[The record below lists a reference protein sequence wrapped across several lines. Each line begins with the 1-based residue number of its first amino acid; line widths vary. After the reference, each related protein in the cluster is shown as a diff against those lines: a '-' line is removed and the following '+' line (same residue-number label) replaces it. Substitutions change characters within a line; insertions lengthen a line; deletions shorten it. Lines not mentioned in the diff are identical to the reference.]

1 MRAVAAGRTDEARR
15 PAEPLQVVEAIRIGP
30 EPRLELTHGPRI
42 VLAGART
49 LHALSL
55 LRLNGY
61 PQTTLIIVVQDCY
74 RRRHSSSP
82 AAQRVA
88 CVRRGEAVG
97 GTLGIDRDGRMHHDW
112 DDTAMGKDELRVAEE
127 TILPNEDAVIDE
139 FVEFL
144 KRASERR
151 HPSGELRRFNQ
162 PRHAGCAHAQLIVSD
177 DLAAE
182 LKVGVFARPGAY
194 DARVRFASASPGT
207 DRDRDIRGMS
217 IRVEGVPGSN
227 LTAGATT
234 QDFILNSHPVMV
246 ARDTREFLG
255 LLRAA
260 DAGGVR
266 RILYFLTHLRA
277 ARIGLAARQHPTCHL
292 DIPYWSTTP
301 YLFGEGRAVKYL
313 ARPTSGR
320 TSVLPDTLSDDYL
333 RRAMTDHLRDSEAT
347 FDLMVQF
354 QQDPST
360 TLSDLEF
367 DRAQR
372 FDALLVAGPL
382 SE

>member
-1 MRAVAAGRTDEARR
+1 
-15 PAEPLQVVEAIRIGP
+15 
-30 EPRLELTHGPRI
+30 
-42 VLAGART
+42 
-49 LHALSL
+49 
-55 LRLNGY
+55 
-61 PQTTLIIVVQDCY
+61 
-74 RRRHSSSP
+74 
-82 AAQRVA
+82 
-88 CVRRGEAVG
+88 
-97 GTLGIDRDGRMHHDW
+97 
-112 DDTAMGKDELRVAEE
+112 MGKDELRVAEE

-217 IRVEGVPGSN
+217 IRFEGVPGSN

-266 RILYFLTHLRA
+266 RILYFRLPDRIYGCNWFYEGQFTLL
-277 ARIGLAARQHPTCHL
+277 ARRNVR
-292 DIPYWSTTP
+292 S
-301 YLFGEGRAVKYL
+301 FRAV
-313 ARPTSGR
+313 ASAERC
-320 TSVLPDTLSDDYL
+320 SVC
-333 RRAMTDHLRDSEAT
+333 
-347 FDLMVQF
+347 
-354 QQDPST
+354 
-360 TLSDLEF
+360 
-367 DRAQR
+367 
-372 FDALLVAGPL
+372 VA
-382 SE
+382 